1 MIVNGAYLL
10 PLLIL
15 LQITNLYAMSERM
28 NQMSHDTVEMS
39 HDSVGLSKDSMCVD
53 NMCTVTPD
61 NVWRLQDMIQSNQTL
76 QFEDKRFYMRK
87 MGFATIENVS
97 NVVISG
103 YGQGTHIECS
113 HGANFG
119 FYFKNVINVTIT
131 GLRITNCGVPVPH
144 HLEQNLRRSHD
155 LPCDIAVCAP
165 VYRDVHT
172 TILLQRSS
180 NVTLSNVEITQS
192 FGFALTAID
201 SPSKSRN
208 KHMQTHD
215 LVMNNCRISHSQTGS
230 LLLHGL
236 SAMLVQSTLTNSSIG
251 IAATSANVELQDSDI
266 SHCTVSSVESGSLVL
281 SGSVIINQS
290 SIHLRGQ
297 VLTIRRGNVL
307 FASSGREPTSQT
319 VLTAT
324 GGEVDIEQNSE
335 ILFAGFN
342 LSTHT
347 SALRIV
353 GTTLIIQ
360 DNSSLSFVDNLASD
374 RASVFAI
381 LESSVSVADQA
392 TVRLSRNSVNNAWI
406 ILAAFES
413 DFITGNDAMID
424 ICDNGASD
432 SGTIAEFYK
441 TDVIFHHNTIVS
453 MKNNSITTQ
462 STLVTLNDASFEF
475 YEKSTFKLE
484 KNSAVNQS
492 QMLMMAGNIS
502 FYDNVEVVIR
512 KNNVTQ
518 ESSILTLR
526 SVSPIETE
534 RDLYYYI
541 QLVEDQ
547 NEEEESIEANRR
559 IRRQIGT
566 PLITRPLPDGPEKPP
581 PDGTPPIS
589 NGPPSGPGKG
599 SNVDNFPSGTDAPN
613 SNITP
618 ILDDAPPF
626 IPVPK
631 VLSLP
636 PAIDISGENA
646 SVSFYSNTITDRSSG
661 VTCVE
666 CTIVTRGSG
675 KLLLT
680 NNTCHS
686 ASYVTLLNNATT
698 LIRDRSVVEILHN
711 VMTRDSSTL
720 LSQHGVW
727 RTEPDTVLSV
737 TSNRADN
744 GFSILL
750 FSMMVELSGTVL
762 VTNNTLSDFGVL
774 NFINTEVSFY
784 GKLESIGNRAES
796 GVISAD
802 NSDLY
807 ITNEATFSDN
817 SASNGGALS
826 LISSVLHVSPNAV
839 VNFTRNH
846 ATGLG
851 GAVYIS
857 NPRTN
862 IVCDALTSTAS
873 SCSIQVFNKSPNE
886 CDLFA
891 LHFNQNTAGIAGGA
905 MYGGRTSA
913 CIPSTSN
920 TFCTNC
926 LFPDASDMFQYHG
939 TGDNSD
945 LSNFTSDPTRVC
957 FCKNGVPDCYGVSH
971 DVTVHPG
978 EQFNLSVAIVGYGLG
993 TVPGSVVARTN
1004 REKVRDAEKNSFG
1017 SNLQYSQEIGTEC
1030 QDVSYSVLSKR
1041 AAERIILA
1049 VNTQSFGRSMK
1060 EAEAVVDF
1068 QRTRETSDISPIL
1081 RSPYDSVYE
1090 TFFHIPVF
1098 VNVNLLPCPIGFQ
1111 LSNGRCTC
1119 HEILLDNNIDTC
1131 VIDNGIPLIN
1141 RPSPYWIGLPDDNMS
1156 SILIHSQCPFDYCQS
1171 DDSFNIT
1178 VTNSDGQCQ
1187 YQRSGILC
1195 GQCRD
1200 GLSMVVGSSECK
1212 TCSNMFLSSIIVFG
1226 VAGVALVALL
1236 TLLNMT
1242 VSVGT
1247 LNGLILFAN
1256 IIQANRSTFLPPT
1269 TSSASVPIA
1278 ILSTFIS
1285 WVNLDLGI
1293 PICLFDGLTTYVK
1306 TWLQFLFPLYIL
1318 TIVGVII
1325 IASYYSTRVT
1335 KLFGTNSVSVLAT
1348 LVLLSYAKIL
1358 RVLITVFSFTT
1369 LQGTRDYHKVV
1380 WLADGNVDYFEA
1392 KHGILFI
1399 TALFVLLILGI
1410 PYTTTLIVA
1419 PWIQRSKYF
1428 WLSKTYNKFKPLFD
1442 AYMGPYKDNRRYW
1455 TGMLLL
1461 ARVILIVLFSSIANA
1476 DTVSGPALNL
1486 LLLTLSAAGL
1496 LALTAAVKPYKTKLN
1511 NAIEIFYLTILVI
1524 FSAANLYS
1532 SNATTAG
1539 MEDRAY
1545 IYIALVGTCF
1555 IAFLCMGIGHAWYR
1569 IQTAQYG
1576 TWTWQSKSKHAPPGV
1591 AVEEGEEERGTGTSM
1606 STQTTDIITAS
1617 DRERRDSMFLCMGI
1631 GHAWHRIQT
1640 VRYGTW
1646 TWRSKSK
1653 RRTQHAPPG
1662 AAVEEGEEERGTGT
1676 SMSTQT
1682 TDINTASDRERRDS
1696 MFRESVLDLSDL

>member
-1 MIVNGAYLL
+1 MIANGAYLL

-39 HDSVGLSKDSMCVD
+39 HDSVGQSKDSMCVD

-61 NVWRLQDMIQSNQTL
+61 NVWRLQDVIQSNQTI
-76 QFEDKRFYMRK
+76 QFEDKIFYMRK
-87 MGFATIENVS
+87 KGFAIIENVS

-103 YGQGTHIECS
+103 YGQGNHIECS

-131 GLRITNCGVPVPH
+131 GLRITNCGVPVPRN
-144 HLEQNLRRSHD
+144 LEQNLRRSHD

-165 VYRDVHT
+165 VYRNVHT
-172 TILLQRSS
+172 TILLQGSS
-180 NVTLSNVEITQS
+180 NVTLSDVEITQS

-201 SPSKSRN
+201 SPPKPRN
-208 KHMQTHD
+208 KYMQTHD

-236 SAMLVQSTLTNSSIG
+236 SAMLVKSTLTNSSIG

-266 SHCTVSSVESGSLVL
+266 SHCTVSSVESGSIVL
-281 SGSVIINQS
+281 SGSVTITQS
-290 SIHLRGQ
+290 SIHLRRQ

-307 FASSGREPTSQT
+307 FASNSREPTSQT
-319 VLTAT
+319 ILTAT
-324 GGEVDIEQNSE
+324 GSEVDIEQNSE
-335 ILFAGFN
+335 VLFEGFN

-381 LESSVSVADQA
+381 LESSVGVADQA
-392 TVRLSRNSVNNAWI
+392 TVRVSRNSVNNAWI

-424 ICDNGASD
+424 MCDNGASD

-441 TDVIFHHNTIVS
+441 TDVIFHHNTRVL
-453 MKNNSITTQ
+453 MKNNFITTQ
-462 STLVTLNDASFEF
+462 STLVTLNDAIFEF
-475 YEKSTFKLE
+475 YEKSAFKLE
-484 KNSAVNQS
+484 KNLAVNQS

-502 FYDNVEVVIR
+502 FYDNVETVIVN
-512 KNNVTQ
+512 NNVTQ

-526 SVSPIETE
+526 SMSPIETE
-534 RDLYYYI
+534 RDLHYYI

-547 NEEEESIEANRR
+547 NEEEESIEANHR
-559 IRRQIGT
+559 IRRKIST
-566 PLITRPLPDGPEKPP
+566 PLIERPIPDGPEKPQ
-581 PDGTPPIS
+581 PDGTPSIS

-599 SNVDNFPSGTDAPN
+599 SNVDNFPSGAAGFPTA
-613 SNITP
+613 T
-618 ILDDAPPF
+618 
-626 IPVPK
+626 IP

-646 SVSFYSNTITDRSSG
+646 SVSFHNNTITDRSSG
-661 VTCVE
+661 LTCVE

-698 LIRDRSVVEILHN
+698 LIQDRSVVEILHN

-720 LSQHGVW
+720 LSQHGMW

-744 GFSILL
+744 GFLILL
-750 FSMMVELSGTVL
+750 FSMILELSGTVL
-762 VTNNTLSDFGVL
+762 VTNNTLSDFGAL
-774 NFINTEVSFY
+774 NIINTEVSFY

-802 NSDLY
+802 NSDIY

-817 SASNGGALS
+817 LASNGGALS

-857 NPRTN
+857 NPKTN

-886 CDLFA
+886 CDLFV
-891 LHFNQNTAGIAGGA
+891 LHFNQNTAGIAGSA

-957 FCKNGVPDCYGVSH
+957 FCKNGVPDCYEVSR
-971 DVTVHPG
+971 DVAVHPG

-1004 REKVRDAEKNSFG
+1004 NREKVRDPEKSSFG
-1017 SNLQYSQEIGTEC
+1017 SDLQYSQDRYIGTEC
-1030 QDVSYSVLSKR
+1030 RDVSYSVISKR
-1041 AAERIILA
+1041 AAEPIVLA

-1068 QRTRETSDISPIL
+1068 QRTRKTSDVSPIL

-1111 LSNGRCTC
+1111 LSNGHCTC
-1119 HEILLDNNIDTC
+1119 HEILLDNNIDMC

-1178 VTNSDGQCQ
+1178 VTNSDAQCQ

-1200 GLSMVVGSSECK
+1200 GQSMVLGSSECK
-1212 TCSNMFLSSIIVFG
+1212 TCSNVFLSSIIVFA

-1318 TIVGVII
+1318 AIVGVTI

-1358 RVLITVFSFTT
+1358 RVLITVFSFTR

-1399 TALFVLLILGI
+1399 TALLVLLILGI

-1419 PWIQRSKYF
+1419 PWIQRSKYT

-1442 AYMGPYKDNRRYW
+1442 AYMGPYKDNCRYW

-1476 DTVSGPALNL
+1476 NMVSGPVLNL

-1524 FSAANLYS
+1524 FSAANLYA

-1545 IYIALVGTCF
+1545 IYTALVGTCF

-1569 IQTAQYG
+1569 IQTVWYG
-1576 TWTWQSKSKHAPPGV
+1576 TWTWQSKSKRQTQHAPPGV
-1591 AVEEGEEERGTGTSM
+1591 AVEEERSKGTSM

-1617 DRERRDSMFLCMGI
+1617 DRERRS
-1631 GHAWHRIQT
+1631 
-1640 VRYGTW
+1640 
-1646 TWRSKSK
+1646 
-1653 RRTQHAPPG
+1653 
-1662 AAVEEGEEERGTGT
+1662 
-1676 SMSTQT
+1676 
-1682 TDINTASDRERRDS
+1682 S
-1696 MFRESVLDLSDL
+1696 MFRESVLDLSDM

>member
-1 MIVNGAYLL
+1 MIVNGAY
-10 PLLIL
+10 LLIL
-15 LQITNLYAMSERM
+15 LQITNLYAMSEHM
-28 NQMSHDTVEMS
+28 NQRSHNRLEMS

-53 NMCTVTPD
+53 NTCTVTPD
-61 NVWRLQDMIQSNQTL
+61 NVWRLQDMIQSNQTI
-76 QFEDKRFYMRK
+76 QFDDKIFYMREK
-87 MGFATIENVS
+87 GFVIVENVS

-103 YGQGTHIECS
+103 YGQGSHIECS
-113 HGANFG
+113 YGTNFG

-131 GLRITNCGVPVPH
+131 GLRITNCGIRLPR
-144 HLEQNLRRSHD
+144 HLERNLRRSHD

-165 VYRDVHT
+165 VYRNVHT

-180 NVTLSNVEITQS
+180 NVTLSDVEITQS

-201 SPSKSRN
+201 SPSKPRN

-236 SAMLVQSTLTNSSIG
+236 SAMLVQSTIINSSIG
-251 IAATSANVELQDSDI
+251 IATTSANVELQDSDI
-266 SHCTVSSVESGSLVL
+266 SHCTVSSVESGSLAL
-281 SGSVIINQS
+281 SGSVTITQS
-290 SIHLRGQ
+290 SIHLRRQ
-297 VLTIRRGNVL
+297 VLTIRRGDVL

-324 GGEVDIEQNSE
+324 GGEMDIEQNSE
-335 ILFAGFN
+335 VLFAGFN

-353 GTTLIIQ
+353 GTTLIIK

-392 TVRLSRNSVNNAWI
+392 TVRLSCNSVNNAWI

-424 ICDNGASD
+424 MCDNGASD

-441 TDVIFHHNTIVS
+441 TDVIFHHNTRVL
-453 MKNNSITTQ
+453 MKNNFITTK
-462 STLVTLNDASFEF
+462 STLVTLNDAIFEL

-502 FYDNVEVVIR
+502 FYDNVEAVIR

-526 SVSPIETE
+526 SMSPIETE
-534 RDLYYYI
+534 RDLHYYI

-559 IRRQIGT
+559 IRRKISA
-566 PLITRPLPDGPEKPP
+566 PLIKRPLPDGPEKNP

-589 NGPPSGPGKG
+589 NGPPSGSGKG
-599 SNVDNFPSGTDAPN
+599 SNVDDFPSGAAGFPTATIPVLNLPDAPN
-613 SNITP
+613 SDSLPDSVGDLDINITP
-618 ILDDAPPF
+618 ILGDLPA
-626 IPVPK
+626 VPK

-646 SVSFYSNTITDRSSG
+646 SVSFHSNTITDRSSG
-661 VTCVE
+661 LTCVE

-675 KLLLT
+675 KLLIT

-686 ASYVTLLNNATT
+686 ASYVTQLNNATT

-744 GFSILL
+744 GFLILL
-750 FSMMVELSGTVL
+750 FSMMLELSGTVL
-762 VTNNTLSDFGVL
+762 VTNNTLSDFGAL

-784 GKLESIGNRAES
+784 GRLESIGNRAES
-796 GVISAD
+796 GAD
-802 NSDLY
+802 NSDIY

-817 SASNGGALS
+817 LASNGGALS

-873 SCSIQVFNKSPNE
+873 SCSIQLFNKSPNE
-886 CDLFA
+886 CDLFE

-926 LFPDASDMFQYHG
+926 LFPDASDIFQYNG

-957 FCKNGVPDCYGVSH
+957 FCKNGIPDCYEVSR

-1004 REKVRDAEKNSFG
+1004 NREKVRDPEKSSFG
-1017 SNLQYSQEIGTEC
+1017 SDLQYSQDIGTEC
-1030 QDVSYSVLSKR
+1030 RDVSYSVLSKR
-1041 AAERIILA
+1041 AAEPIVLA

-1081 RSPYDSVYE
+1081 RSPYDSVFE

-1098 VNVNLLPCPIGFQ
+1098 VKVNLLPCPIGFQ

-1131 VIDNGIPLIN
+1131 VIDNRTPLIN

-1178 VTNSDGQCQ
+1178 VTNPDAQCQ

-1200 GLSMVVGSSECK
+1200 GLSMVLGSSECK
-1212 TCSNMFLSSIIVFG
+1212 TCSNVFLSSIIVFA
-1226 VAGVALVALL
+1226 VAGVAIVALL

-1256 IIQANRSTFLPPT
+1256 IIQANRNTFLPPT

-1293 PICLFDGLTTYVK
+1293 PTCLFDGLTTYVK

-1318 TIVGVII
+1318 AIVGVTIV
-1325 IASYYSTRVT
+1325 ASYHSTRIT

-1358 RVLITVFSFTT
+1358 RVLITVFSFTR

-1399 TALFVLLILGI
+1399 TALLVLLILGI

-1419 PWIQRSKYF
+1419 PWIQRSKYT

-1442 AYMGPYKDNRRYW
+1442 AYMGPYKDNCRYW

-1461 ARVILIVLFSSIANA
+1461 ARVILIVLFSNIANA
-1476 DTVSGPALNL
+1476 NTVSGPVLNL

-1524 FSAANLYS
+1524 FSAANLYA

-1539 MEDRAY
+1539 MEDYAY

-1555 IAFLCMGIGHAWYR
+1555 I
-1569 IQTAQYG
+1569 T
-1576 TWTWQSKSKHAPPGV
+1576 
-1591 AVEEGEEERGTGTSM
+1591 
-1606 STQTTDIITAS
+1606 
-1617 DRERRDSMFLCMGI
+1617 FLCMGI

-1646 TWRSKSK
+1646 TWQSKSK

-1662 AAVEEGEEERGTGT
+1662 VAVEEERSKGT

-1682 TDINTASDRERRDS
+1682 TDIITASDRERRSS
-1696 MFRESVLDLSDL
+1696 MFRESVLDLSDM